1 MKEMKEIV
9 RLTDLE
15 IKIMKVLWDKERCL
29 TIQEIADYLNEDK
42 ISVASV
48 SQVIKHLISKKAI
61 QVKEYVLVS
70 NVYARTFYPCF
81 SPDDYFVAELTR
93 MKKSMFG
100 RKKLDALGIIAA
112 LLSNS
117 DEHTIDKKELLELQK
132 IIDLKKEQMKRVD

>member
-1 MKEMKEIV
+1 MKEIV

-29 TIQEIADYLNEDK
+29 TIQEIADYLKEDK

-70 NVYARTFYPCF
+70 NVYARTFSPCF

-100 RKKLDALGIIAA
+100 RKKLDAIGIIAA
-112 LLSNS
+112 LFSNS

-132 IIDLKKEQMKRVD
+132 IVDLKKDK